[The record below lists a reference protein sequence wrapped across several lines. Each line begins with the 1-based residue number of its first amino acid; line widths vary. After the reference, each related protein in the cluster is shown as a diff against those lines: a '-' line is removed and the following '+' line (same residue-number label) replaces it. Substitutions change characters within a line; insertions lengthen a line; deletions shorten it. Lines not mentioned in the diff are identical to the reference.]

1 MSTASAKGQHVL
13 KNEVCRLETEL
24 PQNKFNQV
32 ARFKRDLE
40 ERTAPKRCK
49 KLHIEAQ
56 QEAPSRCAANVL
68 FRAH

>member
-40 ERTAPKRCK
+40 ERTAPKSCTK
-49 KLHIEAQ
+49 
-56 QEAPSRCAANVL
+56 APSLSDATNAL